1 MSSEEFELRLNKLD
15 TQLKKLYRLCNKIRT
30 HQTDPTGEKAAE
42 RSKNS
47 WFNKPQKITP
57 ELASFLKLPKEDTI
71 SSSEVTKLL
80 STYVREK
87 NLKNPDNKSQILLD
101 TKLRKLLQP
110 EKDAVITHLNIQ
122 KYISKH
128 YVKEQ
133 QQLD

>member
-1 MSSEEFELRLNKLD
+1 MSYEEIETRLTKLD
-15 TQLKKLYRLCNKIRT
+15 AQLKKLYRLTNKVRN
-30 HQTDPTGEKAAE
+30 HQLDPTGEKAAE

-47 WFNKPQKITP
+47 WFNKPQKVTP
-57 ELASFLKLPKEDTI
+57 ELATFLKLPKTGTI
-71 SSSEVTKLL
+71 SSSEVNKLL
-80 STYVREK
+80 SAYVREK

-101 TKLRKLLQP
+101 PKLKKLLQP

-133 QQLD
+133 

>member
-1 MSSEEFELRLNKLD
+1 MSSEEFELRFTKLE
-15 TQLKKLYRLCNKIRT
+15 TQLKKLYRLTNKIRT
-30 HQTDPTGEKAAE
+30 HQLDPTGEKAAE

-57 ELASFLKLPKEDTI
+57 ELSTFLKLPKEETI

-80 STYVREK
+80 SAYVREK
-87 NLKNPDNKSQILLD
+87 NLKNPENKSQILLD
-101 TKLRKLLQP
+101 TKLKKLLQP
-110 EKDAVITHLNIQ
+110 EKDAIITHLNIQ

-133 QQLD
+133 QQLN